1 MRQVNV
7 NVLNGSNTAT
17 VTGSQI
23 DSNQLIDASFH
34 LVVGDST
41 AAGTFII
48 QGSNDVCPI
57 VQANSSNF
65 VVTNWAT
72 VSSTS
77 QPAGTEQIIVLLSN
91 MAYRWLRVQWSHTT
105 SGTSTVNVN
114 MFATG
119 V

>member
-1 MRQVNV
+1 MRQVNA
-7 NVLNGSNTAT
+7 NVLSGSNTAT

-34 LVVGDST
+34 LVVGDAT
-41 AAGTFII
+41 AAGTFIV
-48 QGSNDVCPI
+48 QASNDVCP
-57 VQANSSNF
+57 VGQANSGNF
-65 VVTNWAT
+65 VVSNWAT
-72 VSSTS
+72 VSSTP

-91 MAYRWLRVQWSHTT
+91 IAYRWLRVQWTHTT

-114 MFATG
+114 MFANG